1 MTDQVCVC
9 FWGVGWSWCASSRC
23 VGKEE
28 ADRDEERVEMGV
40 FGHFGWKERRL
51 WSGEKKKTEGKD
63 CFSHEEL
70 VNQITVA

>member
-9 FWGVGWSWCASSRC
+9 FWGVGWSWWASLRC

-40 FGHFGWKERRL
+40 FGHFGWKGRQ
-51 WSGEKKKTEGKD
+51 
-63 CFSHEEL
+63 F
-70 VNQITVA
+70 